1 MFKLYLI
8 DLNDEKKFLYYSSSS
23 FIDEINLFKECQL
36 KFDFVKKYPPIQ
48 ILNVFDI
55 TNELEIN
62 FFIKY
67 YMIEYGINNVR
78 GGNYTD
84 EILSDNTIEF
94 LNLEIFTKFSD
105 YEKKNDLLNIHP
117 NEENKEENINR
128 IMVYNNK
135 KKLYNLLFNPM
146 TNCNLQIDKDEDENI
161 NNIRNILNDF
171 YWINQEIEYL
181 FDKFK
186 IGLINNR
193 FLITN
198 INNFNNIQYKKILKN
213 IKNIVDIYFLLNEE
227 NLSEYLTPYLRTKL
241 SSIKKYND
249 KDLIYIYHPNFLLD
263 NFFYHH
269 RVIFYW
275 NIHQFEKQISMV
287 NHLIDDLTNISYT
300 VLNLLDELEFD
311 IIHH

>member
-1 MFKLYLI
+1 
-8 DLNDEKKFLYYSSSS
+8 
-23 FIDEINLFKECQL
+23 
-36 KFDFVKKYPPIQ
+36 
-48 ILNVFDI
+48 
-55 TNELEIN
+55 
-62 FFIKY
+62 
-67 YMIEYGINNVR
+67 MIEYGINNVR

-105 YEKKNDLLNIHP
+105 YEKKNDLLIIHQI
-117 NEENKEENINR
+117 EENKEENINR

-146 TNCNLQIDKDEDENI
+146 TICNLQIDKDENI

-186 IGLINNR
+186 IGLISNC

-213 IKNIVDIYFLLNEE
+213 IKNIVDIYFSLNEE
-227 NLSEYLTPYLRTKL
+227 NFSEYLSPYLRTKL

-249 KDLIYIYHPNFLLD
+249 RDLIYIYHPNFLLD

-275 NIHQFEKQISMV
+275 NIDEFEKQISMV

-311 IIHH
+311 IIDH

>member
-8 DLNDEKKFLYYSSSS
+8 DLNDEKKFLYYSSSL
-23 FIDEINLFKECQL
+23 FVDEINLFKECQL

-62 FFIKY
+62 FFVKY

-84 EILSDNTIEF
+84 EILSDNIIEF

-117 NEENKEENINR
+117 SEENKEEIINK
-128 IMVYNNK
+128 IMIYNNK
-135 KKLYNLLFNPM
+135 KKLYNLLFN
-146 TNCNLQIDKDEDENI
+146 TINKDENI

-186 IGLINNR
+186 IGLINNC
-193 FLITN
+193 FLTTN

-213 IKNIVDIYFLLNEE
+213 IKNIVDIYFSLNEE

-249 KDLIYIYHPNFLLD
+249 IDLIYIYHPNFLLD

-269 RVIFYW
+269 RVIYYW
-275 NIHQFEKQISMV
+275 NINQFEKQISIV
-287 NHLIDDLTNISYT
+287 NRLIDDLTNISYT

-311 IIHH
+311 IIHPLVQKD